1 MSASFPRLRMVT
13 SPDRSHLRQMVRVFA
28 VLLCVA
34 IALTSLGCHH
44 DPYYPPDTS
53 VVDPPIAFDAHGNLV
68 TAYQINDGYGPVTY
82 LQKLT
87 PDGQRLWGEQ
97 GVRLDEHQP
106 SGRYSL
112 TWLVTDREHRV
123 TAVWVH
129 GSEILAARL
138 DESGHAVW
146 SVQVPQTES
155 SWGGLTALANAAGTT
170 IIWMNANDDLCLQ
183 TVDGDG
189 HFLWP
194 ESSGI
199 TGADLFA
206 ATLDESGNTWVAWV
220 DGYTEA
226 VQVQVF
232 DQSGQPLWAEA
243 NTLKEGLEEPYD
255 RLANTGYALGI
266 LPNESGGAVVF
277 WNQDAGRI
285 PLTLR
290 SLDATGKLLWSATNP
305 SSYSHYGERLS
316 RTVAGDGK
324 GGILC
329 SWWEAGFLR
338 LQHIDSQGQ
347 SLWGDGGL
355 SIAAVEKGVEYGLD
369 YALGADNAGGLF
381 VAWRYP
387 TDRTYE
393 HRAQHVD
400 SGESVLWA
408 GGGIEIGTFED
419 GFVFTSDDAVFFS
432 SGLNLG
438 GGSHIQKLDMSGNVL
453 WGPFGIRLDDWRQS
467 EAATTDR

>member
-1 MSASFPRLRMVT
+1 MSASFPRLRIVT

-34 IALTSLGCHH
+34 IALASLGCHP
-44 DPYYPPDTS
+44 DPYEPNTS
-53 VVDPPIAFDAHGNLV
+53 VIDPPIVFDAQGNLV
-68 TAYQINDGYGPVTY
+68 TAYQTNDGYGPVTY

-87 PDGQRLWGEQ
+87 ADGQRLWGEQ
-97 GVRLDEHQP
+97 GVRLDERQP
-106 SGRYSL
+106 SGRSTL
-112 TWLVTDREHRV
+112 TCLVSDRQHAMTV
-123 TAVWVH
+123 VWPR
-129 GSEILAARL
+129 GTEILAARL

-146 SVQVPQTES
+146 SVEVPQTEG
-155 SWGGLTALANAAGTT
+155 SWGGLTATANTVGTT
-170 IIWMNANDDLCLQ
+170 IVWRNAKHDLCLQ

-199 TGADLFA
+199 TGVDVFA
-206 ATLDESGNTWVAWV
+206 TTSDGSGNTWVAWV
-220 DGYTEA
+220 NGYSEA

-243 NTLKEGLEEPYD
+243 ITLKGGIEEPYD
-255 RLANTGYALGI
+255 RPALTGYALGI

-355 SIAAVEKGVEYGLD
+355 SIAAVEKGVEYGLR
-369 YALGADNAGGLF
+369 YALSSDNAGGVF
-381 VAWRYP
+381 VRWSAPR
-387 TDRTYE
+387 E
-393 HRAQHVD
+393 QASHLQHLD
-400 SGESVLWA
+400 STGNTLWGSESV
-408 GGGIEIGTFED
+408 GGTIFLGWSMVATED
-419 GFVFTSDDAVFFS
+419 MLFS
-432 SGLNLG
+432 SAGVSGGVGSRLQKVAMDGNLP
-438 GGSHIQKLDMSGNVL
+438 

-467 EAATTDR
+467 ETATTDR